1 MTSIESVDV
10 ATVGLIVDGETVDP
24 IGGRYTTKTQRLTG
38 QDIARVAAAT
48 ADDADRAVSAAAA
61 AAPGWAALAPAERR
75 AVLNRAADLLDER
88 SAAITATMG
97 REMGAAAAWCGFN
110 VMLGANM
117 LREAAAQV
125 YALVGQVIP
134 SDVPGL
140 TALAERRP
148 LGVVVGIAP
157 WNAPIILGVRAI
169 AMPLALGNTVVLK
182 ASEETPATHAAIVQC
197 LVDAGA
203 PAGVV
208 NLVTNAAE
216 DAAAVVEALI
226 SHPAVRSV
234 NFTGSTRV
242 GRIIGEIAGR
252 HLTRSVLELGGKAP
266 FVVLADADLDEAAA
280 AASFGAFMN
289 QGQICMSTERI
300 IVDRTVVDEFAA
312 KLAERARAL
321 VVGDPSD
328 AATQLGPLVHDAAVE
343 HVDALVKDAVANGA
357 TVLTGGI
364 PDGLFYPPTV
374 LTGVTAGARIYSEES
389 FGPLAPIFAVDGVDE
404 AVQLANDSEYGLSA
418 AVFTRSVDR
427 GLAVARRIESGICH
441 VNGATVH
448 DEAQMPF
455 GGVKASGYGRFGSTA
470 SVEEFTELRWL
481 TVSSEHRHYPI

>member
-10 ATVGLIVDGETVDP
+10 ATVGLIVDGQTVDP
-24 IGGRYTTKTQRLTG
+24 IRGRYITTTQRLTG

-134 SDVPGL
+134 SNVPGL

-208 NLVTNAAE
+208 NLLTNAAE
-216 DAAAVVEALI
+216 DAGAVVEALI

-242 GRIIGEIAGR
+242 GRIVGEIAGR

>member
-10 ATVGLIVDGETVDP
+10 AAVGLIIAGATVDP
-24 IGGRYTTKTQRLTG
+24 IGGRYITTTQRLTG

-48 ADDADRAVSAAAA
+48 ADDAGRAASAAAA
-61 AAPGWAALAPAERR
+61 AAPAWAALPPAERR

-134 SDVPGL
+134 SNVPGL

-203 PAGVV
+203 PAGAV

-216 DAAAVVEALI
+216 DAGEVVEALI

-242 GRIIGEIAGR
+242 GRIVGEIAGR

-266 FVVLADADLDEAAA
+266 FIVLADADLDEAAA

-300 IVDRTVVDEFAA
+300 IVDRTVADEFAA
-312 KLAERARAL
+312 KLAERARTL
-321 VVGDPSD
+321 VVGDPAD
-328 AATQLGPLVHDAAVE
+328 PATQLGPLVHEAAVE
-343 HVDALVKDAVANGA
+343 HVDALVRDAVERGA
-357 TVLTGGI
+357 TVLTGGTSN
-364 PDGLFYPPTV
+364 GLFYPPTV
-374 LTGVTAGARIYSEES
+374 LTGVTADARLYSEES
-389 FGPLAPIFAVDGVDE
+389 FGPLAPIFVVDGVDE

-418 AVFTRSVDR
+418 AVFTTDVDL
-427 GLAVARRIESGICH
+427 GLEVARRIESGICH

-481 TVSSEHRHYPI
+481 TVSSQHRHYPI

>member
-1 MTSIESVDV
+1 M
-10 ATVGLIVDGETVDP
+10 
-24 IGGRYTTKTQRLTG
+24 
-38 QDIARVAAAT
+38 
-48 ADDADRAVSAAAA
+48 
-61 AAPGWAALAPAERR
+61 
-75 AVLNRAADLLDER
+75 
-88 SAAITATMG
+88 
-97 REMGAAAAWCGFN
+97 
-110 VMLGANM
+110 
-117 LREAAAQV
+117 
-125 YALVGQVIP
+125 
-134 SDVPGL
+134 
-140 TALAERRP
+140 
-148 LGVVVGIAP
+148 
-157 WNAPIILGVRAI
+157 
-169 AMPLALGNTVVLK
+169 
-182 ASEETPATHAAIVQC
+182 
-197 LVDAGA
+197 
-203 PAGVV
+203 
-208 NLVTNAAE
+208 
-216 DAAAVVEALI
+216 
-226 SHPAVRSV
+226 
-234 NFTGSTRV
+234 
-242 GRIIGEIAGR
+242 
-252 HLTRSVLELGGKAP
+252 GGKAP